1 MILPQCQI
9 FPISVPGVQNGHLG
23 DHARF
28 LRRLRVVVF
37 FRDANGK
44 HPRPVPGIVVRP
56 KHFPRAF
63 GVQFRFHEARSLP
76 DVSIFNRRVLLLQR
90 FNFFCLVLEENDR
103 EKKNHFKKPP
113 KRNDDFEKPFS
124 LGLFHR
130 ANEFSQLFFFVSL
143 FVCNVF
149 VVVFVVASAALVLG
163 HLLLTSQLYLLKT
176 LVFFSLGDD

>member
-56 KHFPRAF
+56 KHFPRGAF
-63 GVQFRFHEARSLP
+63 GVQFRFHEARRLP

-90 FNFFCLVLEENDR
+90 FNFFCLVVLEENER
-103 EKKNHFKKPP
+103 EKKNQHFKKPP
-113 KRNDDFEKPFS
+113 KRNDDSFEKPFS
-124 LGLFHR
+124 LGVFHR

-143 FVCNVF
+143 FVCTVF
-149 VVVFVVASAALVLG
+149 VVVSAALVLG
-163 HLLLTSQLYLLKT
+163 HLLTSTRLSY
-176 LVFFSLGDD
+176 